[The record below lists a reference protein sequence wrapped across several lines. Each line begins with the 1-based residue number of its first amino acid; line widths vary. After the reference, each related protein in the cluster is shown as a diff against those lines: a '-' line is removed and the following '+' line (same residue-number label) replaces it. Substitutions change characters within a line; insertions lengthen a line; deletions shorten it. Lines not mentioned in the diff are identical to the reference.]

1 MDWHGT
7 NNSFDA
13 FWFLI
18 ETNIFSM
25 ILGMASPQLL
35 SRTFIAKDEKTLA
48 RAEIVQALI
57 VPAFVFIFF
66 GWLWS
71 IAIGSKRYRSCKCIH
86 MGCNEA
92 SAAISGC
99 NRSCWG
105 SIAAATIHGF
115 FSVSAGCSSF
125 SRDIYQRYINPD
137 VDEKKF
143 MTVSKVCV
151 VITAVITFALSVFQE
166 TSAAAIVY
174 AQLFAGAA

>member
-1 MDWHGT
+1 MRGVVITDTIMMIVILVAASSMGPYIVNAAGGWPNAMKKAAASLPNFMDWHGT

-66 GWLWS
+66 GCYGLLPLVAKDIDPVNAYTWVAMKLVPPLVGA
-71 IAIGSKRYRSCKCIH
+71 IAL
-86 MGCNEA
+86 
-92 SAAISGC
+92 
-99 NRSCWG
+99 
-105 SIAAATIHGF
+105 
-115 FSVSAGCSSF
+115 AG
-125 SRDIYQRYINPD
+125 
-137 VDEKKF
+137 
-143 MTVSKVCV
+143 V
-151 VITAVITFALSVFQE
+151 V
-166 TSAAAIVY
+166 
-174 AQLFAGAA
+174 